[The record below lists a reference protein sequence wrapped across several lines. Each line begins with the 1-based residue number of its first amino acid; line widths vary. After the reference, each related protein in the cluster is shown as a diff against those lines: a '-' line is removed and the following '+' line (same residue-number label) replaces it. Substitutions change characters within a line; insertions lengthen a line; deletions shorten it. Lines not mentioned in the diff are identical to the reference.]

1 MILYTGVA
9 KRGVILFFVIS
20 ELSKI
25 DPMYQFSLNY
35 FANLF
40 RNIITNTY
48 DEGDRIVVLK
58 ENLTKTI
65 FLIICRGLFNKHK
78 QIFSFILAIEI

>member
-40 RNIITNTY
+40 KNIISNTY

>member
-40 RNIITNTY
+40 KNIISNTY
-48 DEGDRIVVLK
+48 DEGDRITVLQ